1 MAINPPSLPPDQ
13 AWTPL
18 DPARWDAD
26 CARHLL
32 RRTAFSA
39 PQTEVD
45 RALQQGL
52 PATLQDSLGTLR
64 PMPQPAALADY
75 LAKSPAMRA
84 GMLAAQKAGTL
95 KMGDKF
101 DYFFGDVRR
110 DAYRKSMQDW
120 LAFAR
125 APENSAQENFVMF
138 LCGVLVVAINKINS
152 PEWLFGY
159 QAFIRA
165 SLRNPYPEIT
175 KALPFTLAMAYYLDL
190 FSNYRNGPNENYA
203 RELLEL
209 FTLGEGQYTETDVK
223 EAARAFTGFYN
234 DDGFS
239 RFDPARWDSGSKTI
253 FGQTGPWG
261 ADDVADL
268 IFTQPAARTHLPAR
282 FLSYYLS
289 DDSLPA
295 PYLESLGALWQQHGW
310 RMDAL
315 ASLVFSSKLF
325 YEPSV
330 RGNLVK
336 SPVRFYLGMCQ
347 DLALDIYP
355 FPPDQKLLML
365 AAAGQ
370 DPFDP
375 PTVRGWL
382 GGRTWLNP
390 STWLA
395 RAQLVED
402 AFTPR
407 ADPPSDPDEAAWLNA
422 ARARG
427 LANFFVLP
435 DHFQDLASLSPD
447 AAADLLV
454 DRFLPGL
461 DTAVYRASIAD
472 YLKNSAGPRN
482 ELLNDSA
489 KSLLL
494 SPLYQ
499 LC

>member
-1 MAINPPSLPPDQ
+1 MAISPPSLPPDQ
-13 AWTPL
+13 AWTPF
-18 DPARWDAD
+18 DPARWDAG

-32 RRTAFSA
+32 RRTGFSA
-39 PQTEVD
+39 PQNKVD

-64 PMPQPAALADY
+64 PMSQSDALADY
-75 LAKSPAMRA
+75 LARMPAMWRDRV
-84 GMLAAQKAGTL
+84 AAVQAGTY

-110 DAYRKSMQDW
+110 DAYRRSMQHW

-125 APENSAQENFVMF
+125 APENSVQENFVMF

-159 QAFIRA
+159 QSFIRA
-165 SLRNPYPEIT
+165 SLRHPFPEIC
-175 KALPFTLAMAYYLDL
+175 KALPLTLAMANYLDL
-190 FSNYRNGPNENYA
+190 FANYRNGPNENYA
-203 RELLEL
+203 RELMEL
-209 FTLGEGQYTETDVK
+209 FTLGEGHYTESDVK

-234 DDGFS
+234 DDGYS
-239 RFDPARWDSGSKTI
+239 RFDPARWDSGDKTI
-253 FGQTGPWG
+253 FGRTGPWG
-261 ADDVADL
+261 ANDVADL

-289 DDSLPA
+289 DDPLPA
-295 PYLESLGALWQQHGW
+295 PYLETLGALWQQQGW
-310 RMDAL
+310 RLDAL
-315 ASLVFSSKLF
+315 AGLVFSSKLF
-325 YEPSV
+325 YEPSF

-347 DLALDIYP
+347 DLGVDIYP

-370 DPFDP
+370 DPFNP

-395 RAQLVED
+395 RAQLVDD

-407 ADPPSDPDEAAWLNA
+407 ADPPSDPEEAAWLNTV
-422 ARARG
+422 RARG
-427 LANFFVLP
+427 PVKFFVQP

-447 AAADLLV
+447 AAANRLV
-454 DRFLPGL
+454 NRFLPGQS
-461 DTAVYRASIAD
+461 APEYRASVAD
-472 YLKNSAGPRN
+472 YLKNTAGPRN
-482 ELLNDSA
+482 ELLIDSA